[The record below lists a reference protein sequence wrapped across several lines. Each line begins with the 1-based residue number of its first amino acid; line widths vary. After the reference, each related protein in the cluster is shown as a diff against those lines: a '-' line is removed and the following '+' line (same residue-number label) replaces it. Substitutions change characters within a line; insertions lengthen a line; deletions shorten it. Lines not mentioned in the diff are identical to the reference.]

1 MRCELSEIVMMRKV
15 PKLYTYILK
24 QDDPRKCTSNKLV
37 RFGYTKKI
45 LKRTAIHKQSIVLN
59 PSSESILT
67 IQDRSLALKKGIIAI
82 DCSWIN
88 ATQLFLNIHRG
99 NHRRLPLLLAGNPT
113 SYAKI
118 GKLTSLEALAA
129 ALIILSFTE
138 NALTLLRLYK
148 WGTTFLKLNH
158 ELLESYRN
166 CNYQEEIVELEEQIF
181 FKNKN
186 L

>member
-1 MRCELSEIVMMRKV
+1 
-15 PKLYTYILK
+15 
-24 QDDPRKCTSNKLV
+24 
-37 RFGYTKKI
+37 
-45 LKRTAIHKQSIVLN
+45 
-59 PSSESILT
+59 
-67 IQDRSLALKKGIIAI
+67 
-82 DCSWIN
+82 
-88 ATQLFLNIHRG
+88 
-99 NHRRLPLLLAGNPT
+99 LAGNPT

>member
-1 MRCELSEIVMMRKV
+1 MIHKV
-15 PKLYTYILK
+15 PILYTYILK
-24 QDDPRKCTSNKLV
+24 QDDPHKCTSNKLV
-37 RFGYTKKI
+37 RLGYAKKVLRQTSI
-45 LKRTAIHKQSIVLN
+45 NKQSIVLN

-67 IQDRSLALKKGIIAI
+67 SQDRPLALKKGILAI

-88 ATQLFLNIHRG
+88 VTRLFLNIHRG

-138 NALTLLRLYK
+138 KALTLLSLYK
-148 WGTTFLKLNH
+148 WGKTFLNLNH

-166 CNYQEEIVELEEQIF
+166 FEYQEEIVELEKQIF